1 MIKCGGI
8 IASVDDRLFCMIA
21 PIKHIA
27 LGFVVLS
34 NIIYTECVL
43 EIKNESFAILYCTGK
58 WRNNERN
65 GCEIIDT
72 IMHC

>member
-1 MIKCGGI
+1 MI
-8 IASVDDRLFCMIA
+8 AFFCMIA

-27 LGFVVLS
+27 LGFVMLS
-34 NIIYTECVL
+34 NIIYTEFVL
-43 EIKNESFAILYCTGK
+43 EIKTESFVILYCAGK

-65 GCEIIDT
+65 GCESIDT